1 MITHAPPKRLT
12 LLGSTGSIG
21 TQTLDIVARYPDR
34 LDVVALAANSS
45 VTALSEQAERFK
57 PEFVAVADDS
67 QAAALQNRLHGSGIK
82 VLSGTEGL
90 CELAALPK
98 VDIVVG
104 AASGIAGLRPVL
116 AALEAGKALALANK
130 ETLVA
135 AGGLAM
141 ATAARTGARI
151 LPVDSEHSAIFQCL
165 EAEVPIESIVLT
177 ASGGPFRSRDV
188 GTFSAITPEEALDHP
203 NWSMGPK
210 VTIDS
215 ATMMN
220 KGLEVIEAKWLF
232 DLRPDQIQ
240 VAIHPQSIVHSMV
253 VFADGSTKAQIGL
266 PSMRVPIQYAL
277 SYPER
282 WEAPDGRV
290 DWQAGQTLEF
300 LPPDME
306 RFPCLAL
313 AFEAMEQGG
322 AAPVAL
328 NAANEAAVALFLN
341 GQIAFTDIAQ
351 SVEQALDELGSGE
364 AGSYEEI
371 IAVDA
376 AARTLVED
384 LPRHSVM

>member
-1 MITHAPPKRLT
+1 MTHAPPKRLAI
-12 LLGSTGSIG
+12 LGSTGSIG
-21 TQTLDIVARYPDR
+21 TQTLDIVTRFRDQ

-45 VTALSEQAERFK
+45 VSALSEQAERFK
-57 PEFVAVADDS
+57 PKYVAVADES
-67 QAAALQNRLHGSGIK
+67 RAAALKSRLHGSGIR
-82 VLSGTEGL
+82 VLSGTDGL
-90 CELAALPK
+90 CELAALPE

-104 AASGIAGLRPVL
+104 AASGIAGLHPVL
-116 AALEAGKALALANK
+116 AALEAGKTLALANK

-165 EAEVPIESIVLT
+165 EAGVPIESIVLT

-341 GQIAFTDIAQ
+341 GQIAFTDIAP
-351 SVEQALDELGSGE
+351 SVARALSVLGRGE
-364 AGSYEEI
+364 ASSYEEI
-371 IAVDA
+371 AAIDT
-376 AARTLVED
+376 AARALVKE
-384 LPRHSVM
+384 LPRHSVV